1 MLDAARGMSVIVIS
15 AMGAQSTGKSYQLNH
30 LGGCLFDAS
39 GGRCTDGIWMTNAPS
54 PLQFRI
60 MLFCDQNAGCRLAFT
75 IVYDLKPV
83 PVPIIFAVSAPRFV
97 NALQFLM
104 LFSQTRMDLAD

>member
-1 MLDAARGMSVIVIS
+1 VFHGAFAFVLGCSLQGVEKILMWDFSLLDVD
-15 AMGAQSTGKSYQLNH
+15 GASSH
-30 LGGCLFDAS
+30 I
-39 GGRCTDGIWMTNAPS
+39 RVEPS

-60 MLFCDQNAGCRLAFT
+60 MLSCDQNAGCRLAFT

-83 PVPIIFAVSAPRFV
+83 PVPTIFAVSAPRFV

-104 LFSQTRMDLAD
+104 LFSQTRTDLAD